1 MFVLNELN
9 GIRFENLIGY
19 LLPKSGLAMG
29 VLGVCE
35 EEAGVLVAAVDEELD
50 DDGWVLEP
58 INWSTDQVLPPLLL
72 ALDSAVR

>member
-1 MFVLNELN
+1 MFILNELN
-9 GIRFENLIGY
+9 GIRFENLMFY

-50 DDGWVLEP
+50 DDGRVEP
-58 INWSTDQVLPPLLL
+58 IDWATDQVLPLLL
-72 ALDSAVR
+72 ALDPAVT